1 MGAYLRAESPYP
13 DEHAV
18 IDGNKSK
25 RRGAPDNTGG
35 SDGEYVSDRPHGRQ
49 LRISRRG
56 SAQAPVSPSGSDDSS
71 DSTQSRPESTR
82 ARGQVRG
89 RPRGSRNRLGGRGQ
103 GRGREV
109 VRGGCSSVLVELR
122 NLPRNVAADQCYGLL
137 VADVILLFQS
147 CHVCSW
153 GLSRYESS

>member
-35 SDGEYVSDRPHGRQ
+35 SDGEYVSDHPRGRQ
-49 LRISRRG
+49 MRIIRRG
-56 SAQAPVSPSGSDDSS
+56 SAQAPSSHSGSDDSS
-71 DSTQSRPESTR
+71 VSKSAPETTR
-82 ARGQVRG
+82 ARGRGRASG

-103 GRGREV
+103 GRGRGV
-109 VRGGCSSVLVELR
+109 MRGGRSSAPVELR
-122 NLPRNVAADQCYGLL
+122 NLGTPAAGGALDDL
-137 VADVILLFQS
+137 VRFFE
-147 CHVCSW
+147 
-153 GLSRYESS
+153 YE